1 MHLCALPKRPKTPN
15 PFYELGSRS
24 ISVSFNPGLRTKE
37 WSKNAVSLSCYFSF
51 ISTDRQ
57 THLASGY
64 WLLSYLYL
72 FSFLQTEFCLQD
84 ICSKEIYCIYLKVR
98 QVVEFLTCGYKNW
111 LDCCKS
117 ICVKVI
123 QPKKLPGSPQKGTK
137 NFRAEIQK

>member
-1 MHLCALPKRPKTPN
+1 MNSAVDLSLYYLSPDNVC
-15 PFYELGSRS
+15 
-24 ISVSFNPGLRTKE
+24 TKE
-37 WSKNAVSLSCYFSF
+37 QSKNAVSLSCYFSF

-117 ICVKVI
+117 ICVQVKVVPVLT
-123 QPKKLPGSPQKGTK
+123 QPWATQAKHLGIKLLILAKKVFICLLVVIKH
-137 NFRAEIQK
+137 